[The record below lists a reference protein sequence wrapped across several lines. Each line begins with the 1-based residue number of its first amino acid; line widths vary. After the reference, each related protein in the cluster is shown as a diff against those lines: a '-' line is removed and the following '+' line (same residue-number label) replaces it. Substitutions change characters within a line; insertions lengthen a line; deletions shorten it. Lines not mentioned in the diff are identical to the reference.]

1 MEEENPLRTY
11 LVHIER
17 WLVAFCVVLGINI
30 VLAAVFLGPSLFGFR
45 LGVLLMLFGMG
56 LLVVRRAVG

>member
-1 MEEENPLRTY
+1 MKDEDALRPY
-11 LVHIER
+11 LLHIER
-17 WLVAFCVVLGINI
+17 WLIRLCVVIGINT
-30 VLAAVFLGPSLFGFR
+30 VLAAVFLGPSLFGLG

>member
-1 MEEENPLRTY
+1 MKDESTLKPY
-11 LVHIER
+11 LLHIER
-17 WLVAFCVVLGINI
+17 WLMIFCVVLGIDT
-30 VLAAVFLGPSLFGFR
+30 VLAAVFLGPSLFGLG